1 MIATALTFE
10 ECKDTCVTMGSSCNG
25 IDWDSTRG
33 PGEQCWLHGRAWS
46 GRRGIGTATGVT
58 HYDLR
63 RICGMNVRL
72 VCNTVCVA

>member
-33 PGEQCWLHGRAWS
+33 PGEHGRAWS